1 MSKESSIKNITY
13 LGNPHAEYKKRRAAR
28 YEGRKKA
35 SKEFTKSYKPNQKK
49 VSEIIGAIIEYY
61 GDENFHRSM
70 WTSEEL
76 LDEYERVFVNNEKFQ
91 DIKDEDIEEINYE
104 LKEREVPV
112 SFKRAQQDNKIA
124 VDLSDASEA
133 LGHLFG
139 F

>member
-1 MSKESSIKNITY
+1 MSKESRRKRGAEY
-13 LGNPHAEYKKRRAAR
+13 AEYKKRRAAR
-28 YEGRKKA
+28 YEGRKK
-35 SKEFTKSYKPNQKK
+35 SRKEFTNNYKPNQKK

-91 DIKDEDIEEINYE
+91 NIKDKDIEEINYQLGE
-104 LKEREVPV
+104 KGVPV
-112 SFKRAQQDNKIA
+112 SFKRAQQENKIA
-124 VDLSDASEA
+124 VDLSDASEV
-133 LGHLFG
+133 LNHLFG

>member
-1 MSKESSIKNITY
+1 MSKESRRKRGAEY
-13 LGNPHAEYKKRRAAR
+13 AEYKKRRAAR

-35 SKEFTKSYKPNQKK
+35 QKEFTKNYKPNQKK

-61 GDENFHRSM
+61 GDENFHRST

-76 LDEYERVFVNNEKFQ
+76 LDEYERVFVNNEAFRN
-91 DIKDEDIEEINYE
+91 IRDEDIEEVNYE
-104 LKEREVPV
+104 LKEKGVPV
-112 SFKRAQQDNKIA
+112 SFKRAQQNNKIA
-124 VDLSDASEA
+124 VDLSDASEV

>member
-1 MSKESSIKNITY
+1 MSKQSRRKRGAEY
-13 LGNPHAEYKKRRAAR
+13 AEYKKRRAAR

-35 SKEFTKSYKPNQKK
+35 QKEFTKNYQPNQKK
-49 VSEIIGAIIEYY
+49 VSEVIGAIIEYY

-76 LDEYERVFVNNEKFQ
+76 FDEYERVFVNNEKFQ
-91 DIKDEDIEEINYE
+91 NIKDEDIEEVNYQ
-104 LKEREVPV
+104 LKEKGVPV
-112 SFKRAQQDNKIA
+112 SFKRVQQDSKIA
-124 VDLSDASEA
+124 VDLSDASEV